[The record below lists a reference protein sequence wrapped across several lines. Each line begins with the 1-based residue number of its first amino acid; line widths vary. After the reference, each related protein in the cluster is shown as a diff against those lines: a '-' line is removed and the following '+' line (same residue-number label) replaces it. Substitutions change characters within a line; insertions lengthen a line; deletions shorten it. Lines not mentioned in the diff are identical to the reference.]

1 MPCRLLAAG
10 SWVCMWGQ
18 GNGLKPQTD
27 KEAKMKTKTVAIFV
41 GVLFMVFAIGQSA
54 MALELKFGHYAAETH
69 PGHKATL
76 MFADAVKKR
85 TNGEITV
92 KIYPANALGSP
103 PEVLEQNKMGA
114 IDMSLPTQGALD
126 KYVKEFSVVMLPFAY
141 DGYEHV
147 WRVLDGPFMD
157 WTAPKLESQNLVFLS
172 NWEWGFRN
180 VTNNLKP
187 VSTPADM
194 KGLKMRTPPEIQLQ
208 AAMEA
213 SGAVVTKIAF
223 NELYNALKQG
233 VVDGQE
239 NPLAVIY
246 HFKLYE
252 VQKHL
257 ALTRHVYNSMVHV
270 MSKKTWDKL
279 TPSQQRIIM
288 EESKKA
294 GQWFRESMVKEEAGL
309 IEKLEAKGMKITKPD
324 VSQFRAA
331 MQPAYERIG
340 KYAGKENVDKFL
352 KMIESAK

>member
-1 MPCRLLAAG
+1 MRLKSLATAICLVMA
-10 SWVCMWGQ
+10 VC
-18 GNGLKPQTD
+18 
-27 KEAKMKTKTVAIFV
+27 IF
-41 GVLFMVFAIGQSA
+41 AAPA
-54 MALELKFGHYAAETH
+54 MAIELKLGHYAAETH
-69 PGHKATL
+69 PGHKATV

-85 TNGEITV
+85 TNGAVTV

-126 KYVKEFSVVMLPFAY
+126 KYEKAFSVVMLPFVYKSYQHA
-141 DGYEHV
+141 
-147 WRVLDGPFMD
+147 WKVLDGPFMD
-157 WTAPKLESQNLVFLS
+157 WVAPKLEKQGLVFLS

-180 VTNNLKP
+180 VTNNKRP
-187 VSTPADM
+187 VNSPADM

-213 SGAVVTKIAF
+213 CGAVVTKIAF
-223 NELYNALKQG
+223 NELYNAMKQG

-252 VQKHL
+252 VQKYL

-270 MSKKTWDKL
+270 MSKQSYDKL
-279 TPSQQRIIM
+279 TPEQQKIIK

-294 GQWFRESMVKEEAGL
+294 GQWFRDTMLKEEAGL
-309 IEKLEAKGMKITKPD
+309 IDKLKGKGMVVTEPD
-324 VSQFRAA
+324 TSKFRAQ
-331 MQPAYERIG
+331 MQPAYDRIG
-340 KYAGKENVDKFL
+340 EYAGKENVAKFL
-352 KMIESAK
+352 KMVESVK

>member
-1 MPCRLLAAG
+1 MRLKKSMIVLGVVLLAA
-10 SWVCMWGQ
+10 
-18 GNGLKPQTD
+18 
-27 KEAKMKTKTVAIFV
+27 
-41 GVLFMVFAIGQSA
+41 LFAGTA
-54 MALELKFGHYAAETH
+54 MAGVVLKLGHYAAEDH

-76 MFADAVKKR
+76 MFAEAVNKR

-103 PEVLEQNKMGA
+103 PEILEQNKMGS
-114 IDMSLPTQGALD
+114 IDMSLPSQGALD
-126 KYVKEFSVVMLPFAY
+126 KYVRAFSVVMLPFVY
-141 DGYEHV
+141 DGYEHA

-157 WTAPKLESQNLVFLS
+157 WVAPQLAEQNLVFLS

-180 VTNNLKP
+180 VTNTRNP
-187 VSTPADM
+187 VMTPADM

-213 SGAVVTKIAF
+213 CGAVVTKIAF
-223 NELYNALKQG
+223 PELYNALKQK

-252 VQKHL
+252 VQKYL

-270 MSKKTWDKL
+270 MSKMSYDKL
-279 TPSQQRIIM
+279 TPEQQQIIR

-294 GQWFRESMVKEEAGL
+294 GQWFRDEMVKEEAGL
-309 IEKLEAKGMKITKPD
+309 VDKLKEKGMEITKPD
-324 VSQFRAA
+324 IASFRAV
-331 MQPAYERIG
+331 MQPAYDRIG
-340 KYAGKENVDKFL
+340 EYAGKENVAKFL
-352 KMIESAK
+352 KMVEAAR

>member
-1 MPCRLLAAG
+1 MKSRLLA
-10 SWVCMWGQ
+10 V
-18 GNGLKPQTD
+18 
-27 KEAKMKTKTVAIFV
+27 FV
-41 GVLFMVFAIGQSA
+41 GAALVAALMAA
-54 MALELKFGHYAAETH
+54 PALALELKFGHYAAETH
-69 PGHKATL
+69 PGHKASL
-76 MFADAVKKR
+76 MFKEAVEKR
-85 TNGEITV
+85 TNGAITI

-103 PEVLEQNKMGA
+103 PEVLEQNKLGA

-126 KYVKEFSVVMLPFAY
+126 KYVKQFSVVMLPFVY

-157 WTAPKLESQNLVFLS
+157 WTAPLLEAQNLVFLS

-180 VTNNLKP
+180 VTNNVRP
-187 VSTPADM
+187 VMVPDDM

-213 SGAVVTKIAF
+213 CGAVVTKIAF
-223 NELYNALKQG
+223 PELYMALKQG

-252 VQKHL
+252 VQKNL

-279 TPSQQRIIM
+279 TPDQQKIIK
-288 EESKKA
+288 EESKRA
-294 GQWFRESMVKEEAGL
+294 GQWFREAMVKEEAGL
-309 IEKLEAKGMKITKPD
+309 VDQLKAKGMAVTQPD
-324 VSQFRAA
+324 IPAFRKV
-331 MQPAYERIG
+331 MGPAYKRIG
-340 KYAGKENVDKFL
+340 EYAGQDNVDKFL
-352 KMIESAK
+352 KMVEAERR

>member
-1 MPCRLLAAG
+1 MRFRSLAI
-10 SWVCMWGQ
+10 VLC
-18 GNGLKPQTD
+18 LTL
-27 KEAKMKTKTVAIFV
+27 AI
-41 GVLFMVFAIGQSA
+41 GVFAAPA
-54 MALELKFGHYAAETH
+54 MAIELKLGHYAAESH
-69 PGHKATL
+69 PGHKATV

-85 TNGEITV
+85 TNGEVTV

-126 KYVKEFSVVMLPFAY
+126 KYEKAFSVVMLPFVYKSYQHA
-141 DGYEHV
+141 
-147 WRVLDGPFMD
+147 WKVLDGPFMD
-157 WTAPKLESQNLVFLS
+157 WVAPKLEKQGLIFLS

-180 VTNNLKP
+180 VTNNVRP
-187 VSTPADM
+187 VNSPADM

-213 SGAVVTKIAF
+213 CGAVVTKIAF
-223 NELYNALKQG
+223 PELYNALKQG

-252 VQKHL
+252 VQKNL

-270 MSKKTWDKL
+270 MSAKSWNKL
-279 TPSQQRIIM
+279 TAEQQKIVR

-294 GQWFRESMVKEEAGL
+294 GQWFRDTMLKEEAGL
-309 IEKLEAKGMKITKPD
+309 IEKLKAKGMKITQPD
-324 VSQFRAA
+324 TSKFRSQ
-331 MQPAYERIG
+331 MQPAYDRIG
-340 KYAGKENVDKFL
+340 EYAGKENVAKFL
-352 KMIESAK
+352 KMVDSVK